1 MQLEVGFEQMSVQ
14 GSFKYIGKRN
24 FLLKINLKESTQLL
38 CTWGTGI
45 DRFLMWPFLKS
56 WFTMLA
62 DNMFYWILI
71 FRERLNHVQSR
82 CC

>member
-1 MQLEVGFEQMSVQ
+1 MSLQ

-45 DRFLMWPFLKS
+45 DRFLMWPFFKAGL
-56 WFTMLA
+56 L
-62 DNMFYWILI
+62 Y
-71 FRERLNHVQSR
+71 
-82 CC
+82 